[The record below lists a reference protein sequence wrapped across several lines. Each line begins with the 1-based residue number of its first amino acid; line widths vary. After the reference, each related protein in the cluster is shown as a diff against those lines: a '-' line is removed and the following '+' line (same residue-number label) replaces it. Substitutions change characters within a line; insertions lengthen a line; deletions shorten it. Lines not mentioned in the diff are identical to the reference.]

1 MDFYISHFFNC
12 CYYSLYDKLKYSLIF
27 WSVLTHD
34 LLKRTEASVTH
45 SAVPHVLLC
54 CFNYILMLSVIY
66 SWKDLQ
72 QHGVHLL
79 ITCWIPNAT
88 NETSIFQKI
97 VTCISTSIFDIGL
110 CSNLSEN
117 LFFSFFIKKKF
128 KGNFHT
134 KSKIKVNQEH
144 SSFNVKKISLTREC
158 STKGRYGRNLNTSFK
173 DIIFQISYPYRFL
186 LENQLI

>member
-12 CYYSLYDKLKYSLIF
+12 CYYSLYDDKVKYSLIF

-34 LLKRTEASVTH
+34 LLKRTKASVTH
-45 SAVPHVLLC
+45 LAVPHVLLC

-88 NETSIFQKI
+88 NETSFFQKI

-117 LFFSFFIKKKF
+117 LFFFLFSLRKNSKEIFIQKAKLKWTR
-128 KGNFHT
+128 NT
-134 KSKIKVNQEH
+134 AL
-144 SSFNVKKISLTREC
+144 LT
-158 STKGRYGRNLNTSFK
+158 
-173 DIIFQISYPYRFL
+173 
-186 LENQLI
+186 

>member
-12 CYYSLYDKLKYSLIF
+12 CYYSLYDKLKYTLIF
-27 WSVLTHD
+27 WLVLTRD
-34 LLKRTEASVTH
+34 LLERTKASVTH

-88 NETSIFQKI
+88 NELLFSRKLLLAYLLQYLTLVYAVIYQKTCFFRFSLKKNSKEIFIRKAK
-97 VTCISTSIFDIGL
+97 L
-110 CSNLSEN
+110 
-117 LFFSFFIKKKF
+117 KW
-128 KGNFHT
+128 
-134 KSKIKVNQEH
+134 
-144 SSFNVKKISLTREC
+144 TR
-158 STKGRYGRNLNTSFK
+158 NTA
-173 DIIFQISYPYRFL
+173 FL
-186 LENQLI
+186 M

>member
-12 CYYSLYDKLKYSLIF
+12 SYYSLYDKLKYSLIF

-34 LLKRTEASVTH
+34 LLKRTKASVTH
-45 SAVPHVLLC
+45 SVVPHVLLC

-66 SWKDLQ
+66 YWKDLQ
-72 QHGVHLL
+72 QHGVYLQ

-88 NETSIFQKI
+88 NETSFFQKI

-117 LFFSFFIKKKF
+117 LFFFFFHWEKIQRKFSCKKQ
-128 KGNFHT
+128 N
-134 KSKIKVNQEH
+134 
-144 SSFNVKKISLTREC
+144 
-158 STKGRYGRNLNTSFK
+158 
-173 DIIFQISYPYRFL
+173 
-186 LENQLI
+186 

>member
-1 MDFYISHFFNC
+1 MDFYISHFFNR
-12 CYYSLYDKLKYSLIF
+12 CYYSLYDKVKYSLIF

-34 LLKRTEASVTH
+34 LLKRTKASVTH
-45 SAVPHVLLC
+45 LAVPHVLLC

-88 NETSIFQKI
+88 NETSFFQKI

-110 CSNLSEN
+110 CGNLSEN
-117 LFFSFFIKKKF
+117 LFFFF
-128 KGNFHT
+128 FHWE
-134 KSKIKVNQEH
+134 KIKRKF
-144 SSFNVKKISLTREC
+144 SYKKQ
-158 STKGRYGRNLNTSFK
+158 N
-173 DIIFQISYPYRFL
+173 
-186 LENQLI
+186 

>member
-12 CYYSLYDKLKYSLIF
+12 SYYSLYDKLKYSLIF

-34 LLKRTEASVTH
+34 LLKRTKASVTH

-88 NETSIFQKI
+88 NETSFFQKI

-117 LFFSFFIKKKF
+117 LFFFLFSLRKNSKEIFIQK
-128 KGNFHT
+128 T
-134 KSKIKVNQEH
+134 KLKWTRNTGL
-144 SSFNVKKISLTREC
+144 LT
-158 STKGRYGRNLNTSFK
+158 
-173 DIIFQISYPYRFL
+173 
-186 LENQLI
+186 

>member
-12 CYYSLYDKLKYSLIF
+12 CYYSLYDKLKYTLIF
-27 WSVLTHD
+27 WLVLTRD
-34 LLKRTEASVTH
+34 LLERTKASVTH

-88 NETSIFQKI
+88 NETSFFQKI

-117 LFFSFFIKKKF
+117 LFFSFFHWEKIQRKFSYKKQ
-128 KGNFHT
+128 N
-134 KSKIKVNQEH
+134 
-144 SSFNVKKISLTREC
+144 
-158 STKGRYGRNLNTSFK
+158 
-173 DIIFQISYPYRFL
+173 
-186 LENQLI
+186 